1 MGGGSLSQ
9 ALSLDKLCL
18 GLKPDPTGA
27 DNLKT
32 KGNNMNIEL
41 INEMEQA
48 GFTREQT
55 MVLGKVI
62 EGDLATKGD
71 IKELDAKV
79 EITKAALKRDIET
92 TKAELKRDIETTK
105 AELKRDIKEL
115 DGKIETTKAEL
126 KKDMVIIMGGYALF
140 ILSAL
145 VTLSK
150 SGLMSPM
157 P

>member
-79 EITKAALKRDIET
+79 EITKA
-92 TKAELKRDIETTK
+92 ELKRDIETTK

>member
-1 MGGGSLSQ
+1 
-9 ALSLDKLCL
+9 
-18 GLKPDPTGA
+18 
-27 DNLKT
+27 
-32 KGNNMNIEL
+32 MNIEL

-62 EGDLATKGD
+62 ESDLATKQD
-71 IKELDAKV
+71 IRELDAK
-79 EITKAALKRDIET
+79 IEV
-92 TKAELKRDIETTK
+92 TKAELKRDIKQLDAKIEGVR
-105 AELKRDIKEL
+105 ADLKRDIKEL

-126 KKDMVIIMGGYALF
+126 KKDMIIIMGGYVFF
-140 ILSAL
+140 ILTAL

-150 SGLMSPM
+150 FGLFTMASSSPM